1 MAAAGASIIDDR
13 RHGNQRVQRTH
24 IIHTPSNASIVMI
37 DDGVLL
43 HEAADTAF
51 ILDYASVLSSALEE
65 ALLVLP

>member
-37 DDGVLL
+37 DDGVL

-51 ILDYASVLSSALEE
+51 ILDYASLLSSALEE